1 MQAVGQIAGKLGP
14 FRHAHSYEN
23 SVIDYSVMPE
33 QLRRQ
38 RATIAGF
45 ARFIGSPV
53 WRREMLYHARAML
66 DSDRPPVR
74 TQRRIYY
81 GWVLVGIA
89 VITGGFNTGVG
100 TWALTVFAKPMTE
113 ELEWSR
119 TAFFGALTIYTA
131 VASFLSPLVGPWRDT
146 KRGPRVL
153 MFGGAILI
161 GIALMT
167 LKWVDTLWEYY
178 LFYGVLAAIG
188 SLGIGEALTQAILPK
203 WFIRKRGRAMGIA
216 VMGGGLGPLFA
227 PLTLHAIMS
236 AVGWR
241 DTWLIMGVAVIVI
254 LVPLSFF
261 VRTRPEDMG
270 LLPDG
275 ETTPGDEPSQAA
287 RPRPPDE
294 YSLTRGEAI
303 RSPAF
308 WFIILAYALGG
319 LGMRGFQVNWL
330 PYLQDV
336 GFATAVGAFA
346 ITVYGICTVGV
357 RPLWGLLGDRY
368 SVRSLIVVQSFLT
381 ASSIFLLIYVAG
393 VPMLFAFMI
402 LFGVTMGGSFILR
415 PLIVAN
421 YFGRN
426 HLGAISSL
434 MRPFNGFTGAIGPV
448 FVAAIYD
455 LHGSYFWGF
464 VMVMIGFAFTGA
476 VIALAKPPRNK
487 GA

>member
-1 MQAVGQIAGKLGP
+1 
-14 FRHAHSYEN
+14 
-23 SVIDYSVMPE
+23 
-33 QLRRQ
+33 
-38 RATIAGF
+38 
-45 ARFIGSPV
+45 
-53 WRREMLYHARAML
+53 MLYHAHAML
-66 DSDRPPVR
+66 ESGERR
-74 TQRRIYY
+74 QRIKPRIYY
-81 GWVLVGIA
+81 GWVLVGVA

-119 TAFFGALTIYTA
+119 TAFFGALTVYTA

-146 KRGPRVL
+146 TRGPRVL
-153 MFGGAILI
+153 MFCGAILI
-161 GIALMT
+161 GVSLIT
-167 LKWVDTLWEYY
+167 LKWVDSLWEYY

-203 WFIRKRGRAMGIA
+203 WFVRKRGRALGIA

-227 PLTLHAIMS
+227 PLTLHTIMS

-241 DTWLIMGVAVIVI
+241 DTWLIMGIFVIAV
-254 LVPLSFF
+254 LVPLSFL
-261 VRTRPEDMG
+261 VRTRPEDIG

-275 ETTPGDEPSQAA
+275 ELTPIEEPSQPRVQA
-287 RPRPPDE
+287 RPPDE
-294 YSLTRGEAI
+294 RSLTRSEAI

-308 WFIILAYALGG
+308 WLIILAYALGG
-319 LGMRGFQVNWL
+319 LGMRGFQVNWI

-336 GFATAVGAFA
+336 GFRTGVGAFA
-346 ITVYGICTVGV
+346 IMVYGIFSVSV
-357 RPLWGLLGDRY
+357 RPLWGLLGERFN
-368 SVRSLIVVQSFLT
+368 VRLLIVLQSFLT
-381 ASSIFLLIYVAG
+381 ASSILLLIYVVG
-393 VPMLFAFMI
+393 LPMLFAFMI

-426 HLGAISSL
+426 HLGAITGL

-455 LHGSYFWGF
+455 LHGSYYWSF
-464 VMVMIGFAFTGA
+464 VMVMIGFAVTGA
-476 VIALAKPPRNK
+476 VIMLAKPPRSR

>member
-1 MQAVGQIAGKLGP
+1 M
-14 FRHAHSYEN
+14 
-23 SVIDYSVMPE
+23 
-33 QLRRQ
+33 RR
-38 RATIAGF
+38 
-45 ARFIGSPV
+45 RF
-53 WRREMLYHARAML
+53 
-66 DSDRPPVR
+66 
-74 TQRRIYY
+74 YY
-81 GWVLVGIA
+81 GWVLVA
-89 VITGGFNTGVG
+89 VAVVAGGFNTGVG

-113 ELEWSR
+113 EMEWSR
-119 TAFFGALTIYTA
+119 TAFFGALTVYTA
-131 VASFLSPLVGPWRDT
+131 VASFLSPLVGPFRDT
-146 KRGPRVL
+146 TRGPRVL
-153 MFGGAILI
+153 MFGGAVLI
-161 GIALMT
+161 GGSLIT
-167 LKWVDTLWEYY
+167 LRWVDSLWEYY

-188 SLGIGEALTQAILPK
+188 SLGIGEAITQAILPK
-203 WFIRKRGRAMGIA
+203 WFVRRRGRAMGIA

-227 PLTLHAIMS
+227 PLTLHTIMN

-241 DTWLIMGVAVIVI
+241 DTWLIMGIAVIAI
-254 LVPLSFF
+254 LVPLSFL

-275 ETTPGDEPSQAA
+275 ELTPKEEPAEHQAP
-287 RPRPPDE
+287 RRPPE
-294 YSLTRGEAI
+294 ERSLTRAEAI

-308 WFIILAYALGG
+308 WLIILAYALGG

-336 GFATAVGAFA
+336 GFATGVGAFA
-346 ITVYGICTVGV
+346 IMVYGICTVGV
-357 RPLWGLLGDRY
+357 RPFWGILGDRFP
-368 SVRSLIVVQSFLT
+368 VRRVIVVQSFLT
-381 ASSIFLLIYVAG
+381 ASSILLLIYVVG
-393 VPMLFAFMI
+393 TPMLFTFMV

-448 FVAAIYD
+448 FVAAVYD

-476 VIALAKPPRNK
+476 VIALAKPPAAK
-487 GA
+487 PA

>member
-1 MQAVGQIAGKLGP
+1 
-14 FRHAHSYEN
+14 
-23 SVIDYSVMPE
+23 
-33 QLRRQ
+33 
-38 RATIAGF
+38 
-45 ARFIGSPV
+45 
-53 WRREMLYHARAML
+53 ML
-66 DSDRPPVR
+66 DSNRPPVR
-74 TQRRIYY
+74 TQRGFFY
-81 GWVLVGIA
+81 GWVLVA
-89 VITGGFNTGVG
+89 VAIVTGGFNTGVG

-119 TAFFGALTIYTA
+119 TAFFGALTVYTA

-146 KRGPRVL
+146 TRGPRVL
-153 MFGGAILI
+153 MLGGAILI
-161 GIALMT
+161 GLSLIA
-167 LKWVDTLWEYY
+167 LKWVDSLWEYY

-203 WFIRKRGRAMGIA
+203 WFISKRGRAMGIA

-227 PLTLHAIMS
+227 PLTLHTIMT

-241 DTWLIMGVAVIVI
+241 DTWLIMGIAVIAI
-254 LVPLSFF
+254 LVPISFL
-261 VRTRPEDMG
+261 VRTRPEEMG

-275 ETTPGDEPSQAA
+275 EQTPVEDPSRAA
-287 RPRPPDE
+287 QPRPRLPDE
-294 YSLTRGEAI
+294 RSLTRAEAI

-308 WFIILAYALGG
+308 WLIILAYAMGG
-319 LGMRGFQVNWL
+319 LGMRGFQVNWI
-330 PYLQDV
+330 PYLQDQ
-336 GFATAVGAFA
+336 GFATAVGALA

-357 RPLWGLLGDRY
+357 RPLWGILGDRY
-368 SVRSLIVVQSFLT
+368 PVRMLIVVQSFLT
-381 ASSIFLLIYVAG
+381 ASTILLLIYVVG
-393 VPMLFAFMI
+393 VPMLFAFMV

-464 VMVMIGFAFTGA
+464 FMVMIGFAFTGA
-476 VIALAKPPRNK
+476 VIALAKPPAPKRD
-487 GA
+487 

>member
-1 MQAVGQIAGKLGP
+1 
-14 FRHAHSYEN
+14 
-23 SVIDYSVMPE
+23 
-33 QLRRQ
+33 
-38 RATIAGF
+38 
-45 ARFIGSPV
+45 
-53 WRREMLYHARAML
+53 MLYHARVMQESSRQAM
-66 DSDRPPVR
+66 RPRV
-74 TQRRIYY
+74 RIYY
-81 GWVLVGIA
+81 GWVLVAVA

-119 TAFFGALTIYTA
+119 TAFFLALTIYTA
-131 VASFLSPLVGPWRDT
+131 VASFLSPIVGPWRDT
-146 KRGPRVL
+146 TRGPRVL
-153 MFGGAILI
+153 MLGGAILI
-161 GIALMT
+161 GLSLIT

-227 PLTLHAIMS
+227 PLTLHTIMS
-236 AVGWR
+236 FVGWR

-254 LVPLSFF
+254 LVPISFL
-261 VRTRPEDMG
+261 VRTRPEDIG

-275 ETTPGDEPSQAA
+275 DATPSSVPARAAEPQPQ
-287 RPRPPDE
+287 PRPPDE
-294 YSLTRGEAI
+294 VSLTRSEAM

-308 WFIILAYALGG
+308 WLIILAYGLGG
-319 LGMRGFQVNWL
+319 LGMRGFQVNWI
-330 PYLQDV
+330 PYLQDM
-336 GFATAVGAFA
+336 GFATAVGALA
-346 ITVYGICTVGV
+346 ITAYGICTVTV
-357 RPLWGLLGDRY
+357 RPLWGLLGDRFP
-368 SVRSLIVVQSFLT
+368 VRSLTFVQSTLT
-381 ASSIFLLIYVAG
+381 ASSILLLIYVVG
-393 VPMLFAFMI
+393 TPMLFAFMV

-415 PLIVAN
+415 PLLIAN

-426 HLGAISSL
+426 HLGAITGM

-455 LHGSYFWGF
+455 LHGSYYWSF
-464 VMVMIGFAFTGA
+464 VMVMIGFAMTGA
-476 VIALAKPPRNK
+476 VILLAKPPRPR

>member
-1 MQAVGQIAGKLGP
+1 
-14 FRHAHSYEN
+14 
-23 SVIDYSVMPE
+23 
-33 QLRRQ
+33 
-38 RATIAGF
+38 
-45 ARFIGSPV
+45 
-53 WRREMLYHARAML
+53 MLYHAHAML
-66 DSDRPPVR
+66 ESGERRRRVKP
-74 TQRRIYY
+74 RIYY
-81 GWVLVGIA
+81 GWVLVGVA

-119 TAFFGALTIYTA
+119 TAFFGALTVYTA

-146 KRGPRVL
+146 TRGPRVL
-153 MFGGAILI
+153 MFCGAILI
-161 GIALMT
+161 GVSLIT
-167 LKWVDTLWEYY
+167 LKWVDSLWEYY

-203 WFIRKRGRAMGIA
+203 WFVRKRGRALGIA

-227 PLTLHAIMS
+227 PLTLHTIMT

-241 DTWLIMGVAVIVI
+241 DTWLIMGIFVIAV
-254 LVPLSFF
+254 LVPLSFL
-261 VRTRPEDMG
+261 VRTRPEDIG

-275 ETTPGDEPSQAA
+275 ELTPIEEPSQPRVQA
-287 RPRPPDE
+287 RPPDE
-294 YSLTRGEAI
+294 RSLTRSEAI

-308 WFIILAYALGG
+308 WLIILAYALGG
-319 LGMRGFQVNWL
+319 LGMRGFQVNWI

-336 GFATAVGAFA
+336 GFRTGVGAFA
-346 ITVYGICTVGV
+346 IMVYGIFSVSV
-357 RPLWGLLGDRY
+357 RPLWGLLGERFN
-368 SVRSLIVVQSFLT
+368 VRLLIVLQSFLT
-381 ASSIFLLIYVAG
+381 ASSILLLIYVVG
-393 VPMLFAFMI
+393 LPMLFAFMI

-426 HLGAISSL
+426 HLGAITGL

-455 LHGSYFWGF
+455 LHGSYYWSF
-464 VMVMIGFAFTGA
+464 VMVMIGFAVTGA
-476 VIALAKPPRNK
+476 VIMLAKPPRSR